1 MPEPKASLVFTTI
14 FSADVLDAYYRN
26 FKKFNRLD
34 QIEVIVIPD
43 RKTPPETY
51 QRAQGLNA
59 LGMRTLCPSL
69 DEQDDYLRRVGVPPD
84 FVPYNSDNRRNVGY
98 LMALASG
105 SDFLISIDDDNY
117 CTGEQ
122 DAFGEHSIV
131 CQGSA
136 EYSTISSQSGFYNIC
151 NLLELERDVPVYARG
166 FPYFARH
173 QDEAAQR
180 FTAAA
185 DIHVNAGLW
194 TLDPDIDAL
203 TWLVCLPRV
212 KSFKGES
219 VVLAGDTWSPINTQ
233 NTALCRDAIPAY
245 YFLKMAYP
253 ISGIPIDR
261 YGDIFSGYFVQA
273 CVKHLRKAVRTGSP
287 YAEHR
292 RNSHNY
298 MRDAINEIACIAVL
312 EDMLPWLTEVQLSG
326 NSYIEAYLC
335 LSHAIQDAV
344 ERFHGSIWTDAT
356 RGYFHQVAHYMRA
369 WLKACAGIE
378 GVRTSGAHA

>member
-1 MPEPKASLVFTTI
+1 MAKPRASLVFTTI
-14 FSADVLDAYYRN
+14 YSADVLDAYYEN
-26 FKKFNRLD
+26 FERFGHLE
-34 QIEVIVIPD
+34 QVEVIVIPD

-51 QRAQGLNA
+51 QRAQRMNHQ
-59 LGMRTLCPSL
+59 GMRTSCPTL
-69 DEQDDYLRRVGVPPD
+69 DEQNDYLRGAGFPPEL
-84 FVPYNSDNRRNVGY
+84 VPYNSDNRRNVGY

-117 CTGEQ
+117 CTAEQ
-122 DAFGEHSIV
+122 DAFAEHSVV
-131 CQGSA
+131 CKGPA
-136 EYSTISSQSGFYNIC
+136 EYPTVSSQTGFYNIC
-151 NLLELERDVPVYARG
+151 DLLELERPVPVYARG

-173 QDEAAQR
+173 KDEAAR
-180 FTAAA
+180 PAAA
-185 DIHVNAGLW
+185 TVDVHLNAGLW

-212 KSFKGES
+212 RSFKGES

-233 NTALCRDAIPAY
+233 NTALRRDAIPAY

-273 CVKHLRKAVRTGSP
+273 CTKHLGGAIRVGSP

-312 EDMLPWLTEVQLSG
+312 EDLLPWLAEVKLTG
-326 NSYIEAYLC
+326 NSYIESYAS
-335 LSHAIQDAV
+335 LSHAIADAV
-344 ERFHGSIWTDAT
+344 EHFHGSIWTDAT
-356 RGYFHQVAHYMRA
+356 RGYFHQAAHYMRA
-369 WLKACAGIE
+369 WLKACAGLT
-378 GVRTSGAHA
+378 GHRTPAAHA